1 MRIIVTR
8 YCTVVD
14 YMGLFQKLNVSGR
27 QFGRGQAAWWNDGNV
42 VSNVLGFGGRLQLM
56 RAPSSHARNTHAR
69 AHGRAGG
76 GRQGA
81 HLPAAALPVSPPLGR
96 ARASAHAAYIIYPS
110 SSIAA
115 QFEGKK
121 RKKRKVHS
129 LYHHWL

>member
-1 MRIIVTR
+1 LV
-8 YCTVVD
+8 
-14 YMGLFQKLNVSGR
+14 
-27 QFGRGQAAWWNDGNV
+27 
-42 VSNVLGFGGRLQLM
+42 

-69 AHGRAGG
+69 THGRAGG
-76 GRQGA
+76 GRHGA
-81 HLPAAALPVSPPLGR
+81 HLPAAALPVSPPVSPPLGR